1 MESAEKTDSLN
12 CCSGFRADPDNIK
25 EDRKESAICFFFFV
39 HSGHEKRHSKIA
51 IQRKPKLTK

>member
-25 EDRKESAICFFFFV
+25 EDRKESAICFFSSFIPDTKNV
-39 HSGHEKRHSKIA
+39 IA
-51 IQRKPKLTK
+51 K